1 MIPRSIP
8 AHFDGTHILLDQKVA
23 LKPNA
28 KLLVVVLPENEE
40 EREEWTQV
48 SLSGLTRAYGNSEPE
63 YSLDMVKEPNPDYD
77 PRS

>member
-1 MIPRSIP
+1 MTPRSIP
-8 AHFDGTHILLDQKVA
+8 AHFDGKHIQLDQKVT

-40 EREEWTQV
+40 AREEWTQV
-48 SLSGLTRAYGNSEPE
+48 SLSGLTRAYGNNEPE

-77 PRS
+77 PRG